1 MNAARARGRAGRS
14 LRPGVDVAWTRAPSA
29 VERALFLD
37 DYLYS
42 ASDAAVK
49 VNRVDDLAADVASVD
64 VSKARAA
71 AAAP

>member
-1 MNAARARGRAGRS
+1 M
-14 LRPGVDVAWTRAPSA
+14 AWTRAPSA